1 LVNVETVEAAVIRIV
16 AVAKRIPAEQVT
28 LDSTFDELGID
39 SLDAVNLLFDVES
52 EFNIEIPDEQARSI
66 RSVRLMAEGIRK
78 LLARA
83 PSSESKAG

>member
-1 LVNVETVEAAVIRIV
+1 MDNLEATVIRIV
-16 AVAKRIPAEQVT
+16 AATKRIPQEQVS

-66 RSVRLMAEGIRK
+66 KSVRLMAEGIRQ
-78 LLARA
+78 LLARS
-83 PSSESKAG
+83 PSSERKTG